1 MTAALTT
8 HEGPVTLVVKVA
20 RTEFDT
26 VVLNVDKQSGEDAAD
41 LVARYDTEISGHL
54 PWSDWDL
61 IEAEVRA

>member
-1 MTAALTT
+1 MSDLTT

-26 VVLNVDKQSGEDAAD
+26 VVLNVDKQAGEDAAD
-41 LVARYDTEISGHL
+41 LVARF
-54 PWSDWDL
+54 WDL